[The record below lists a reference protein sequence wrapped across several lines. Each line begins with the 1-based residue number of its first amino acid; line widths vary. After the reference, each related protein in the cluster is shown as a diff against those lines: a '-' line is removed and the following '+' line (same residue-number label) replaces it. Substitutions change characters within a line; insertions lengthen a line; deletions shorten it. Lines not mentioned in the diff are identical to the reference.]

1 MDCGAEGQQLWRALC
16 SCGLTGKKLAI
27 FEVTDSGDIAA
38 QLCTA
43 VGLVYESRYGHLV
56 ARWIQRAKDE
66 EPMQKRLRG
75 EHTMDPLHLQDWELQ
90 RAIQGLPSA
99 SGLRAEA
106 DDGWMPRPLSLRPK
120 EGDQARARQEL
131 EDELRAKWATELYNE
146 LKAIRAPALQELE
159 LCVDRSRLPAAL
171 AGRTRASTLR
181 RYVKTW
187 RDWMRWLE
195 GSKGGWDHSSAGV
208 FCEYLFHRFD
218 EPCGPTVP
226 PFIVKAV
233 AWFEKTAMLPFWCRV
248 ADSRVVYGVRDH
260 VVSVLSKKAPPVR
273 RAPRYPAVMFEA
285 FEEMVMDERRCVG
298 IRVVAWVKLVKLWG
312 IPCGTTM
319 CRRSIRRS

>member
-1 MDCGAEGQQLWRALC
+1 MDCGAEGQQLWSALC
-16 SCGLTGKKLAI
+16 SCGLTGKKLAV
-27 FEVTDSGDIAA
+27 FEATDSGDIAA
-38 QLCTA
+38 
-43 VGLVYESRYGHLV
+43 
-56 ARWIQRAKDE
+56 

-106 DDGWMPRPLSLRPK
+106 DDGWMPRPLTLSMRPK
-120 EGDQARARQEL
+120 EGDQARACQEQ

-195 GSKGGWDHSSAGV
+195 GSKGGWDHSSAGA

-218 EPCGPTVP
+218 EPCGPT
-226 PFIVKAV
+226 F
-233 AWFEKTAMLPFWCRV
+233 LLSS
-248 ADSRVVYGVRDH
+248 SRRSLG
-260 VVSVLSKKAPPVR
+260 SR
-273 RAPRYPAVMFEA
+273 R
-285 FEEMVMDERRCVG
+285 RRCFPSG
-298 IRVVAWVKLVKLWG
+298 PAW
-312 IPCGTTM
+312 PT
-319 CRRSIRRS
+319 RRWSMG